1 MLPDRIAST
10 FQTASQGLDL
20 QRERI
25 AVASRNIANAQ
36 TSAPVGS
43 DKVYRPQTV
52 VTRGPGQQK
61 FIDVLGDSMSSVQ
74 RTNARHMD
82 PFKGPLGSIG
92 DNEVPA
98 KGLGPQFTVQETE
111 SFRYEFDPDHP
122 DADENGMVRYPDV
135 DMVREMAEL
144 VSANRLYEA
153 NLSSIQAEK
162 EIIKRSFEI

>member
-10 FQTASQGLDL
+10 FQTASQGLAV

-43 DKVYRPQTV
+43 NRIYRPQSVQTIA
-52 VTRGPGQQK
+52 PDQQK
-61 FIDVLGDSMSSVQ
+61 FIKVLSESVSSLNK
-74 RTNARHMD
+74 TNPRHLSAYE
-82 PFKGPLGSIG
+82 GPLNPGAG
-92 DNEVPA
+92 
-98 KGLGPQFTVQETE
+98 KQGGLGPEFSVAEKD
-111 SFRYEFDPDHP
+111 SFRFEYDPNHP
-122 DADENGMVRYPDV
+122 DADENGMVRYPDI
-135 DMVREMAEL
+135 DMVREMAEM

-162 EIIKRSFEI
+162 EIIKQSMEI